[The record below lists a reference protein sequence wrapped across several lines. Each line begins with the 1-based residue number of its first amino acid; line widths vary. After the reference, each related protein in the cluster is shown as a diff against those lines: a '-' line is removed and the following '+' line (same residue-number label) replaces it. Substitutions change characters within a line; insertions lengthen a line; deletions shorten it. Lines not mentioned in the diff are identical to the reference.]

1 VAANVHKRLDM
12 LDCLIAI
19 HAPRDTQLDRRRST
33 GLTRAWWR
41 IALLALH
48 ILLVGV
54 QASGQPAETKPKRP
68 KIGVALAGGAALG
81 ISHVG
86 VLQWFEEHRIPV
98 DYIAG
103 TSMGGLVGGLY
114 ATGHRASE
122 MKEFVK
128 QIDWGDALRLSP
140 GYPDLSF
147 RRKEDSRAYPTVFE
161 LGLKHGLQLPPG
173 LSPGEGVGKV
183 ISRFA
188 APYQHLASFDQLPIP
203 FRCVASEL
211 ISGKQVV
218 FDKGPLF
225 DALRSTMSLPAI
237 FAPWRVGDKIL
248 VDGGALN
255 NLPVDVVKKMGA
267 DIVIAVALD
276 TPPITGKDV
285 KSFFGVAGRSISIM
299 IMDNERRSLALAD
312 IVVAADLKGFTGTQ
326 YDRSEDFFKV
336 GYEGAAGKARVL
348 EALSVSQE
356 EYDEH
361 VRQRLQR
368 RRPETIT
375 PQFIEISGTTP
386 STASEIKATFEMDTK
401 GKPLDRKTLE
411 GDLDRITGLGPYSS
425 ADYGFTK
432 KDGADGL
439 DLRIHQKEHAPPVLN
454 LLLLLDAASGEG
466 LRFGVGGRLT
476 FLDVLKT
483 RGEWRTDFSIGGIN
497 EVATEYY
504 MPLGR
509 SRVFVAPRASYAKG
523 EIPFYSGDN
532 QIATVDTDNAV
543 GGVDLGYAKSRFT
556 EWRIGYNFTRSSA
569 EISSGQPLFANV
581 SSNFNRIRLRYAYDH
596 MDSNLVPRN
605 GLRTTAEAQWVAN
618 SPRSG
623 TGFLVLDSQITYAK
637 SFNPLWSLVSSAA
650 GGTKPD
656 RADRIPTF
664 TLGGLTRVSSLGR
677 NQLYGNNYYYGGTIL
692 MRSLS
697 QHPGLLGR
705 FYAAMLAEVGRAYM
719 VNQPMAPYFSGSVGI
734 VGETPLGLIFFG
746 YSQGDKG
753 QSKLQFRLGR
763 LF

>member
-1 VAANVHKRLDM
+1 M
-12 LDCLIAI
+12 LDGLIAS
-19 HAPRDTQLDRRRST
+19 HLPGDTPLERRHST
-33 GLTRAWWR
+33 ELSPDWCRTASL
-41 IALLALH
+41 ALLMV
-48 ILLVGV
+48 LVSV
-54 QASGQPAETKPKRP
+54 QASSQPSDARTKRP
-68 KIGVALAGGAALG
+68 RIGVALAGGAALG

-86 VLQWFEEHRIPV
+86 VLQWFEENRIPV

-114 ATGHRASE
+114 ATGHRSAE

-128 QIDWGDALRLSP
+128 AIDWDDALRLSP
-140 GYPDLSF
+140 AYSDLSF
-147 RRKEDSRAYPTVFE
+147 RRKEDSRAFPTVFE
-161 LGLKHGLQLPPG
+161 LGLKDGVQLPPG

-188 APYQHLASFDQLPIP
+188 APYEDLGSFDELPIP

-211 ISGKQVV
+211 ISGRQVV

-237 FAPWRVGDKIL
+237 FAPWRVGDKML
-248 VDGGALN
+248 VDGAVLN
-255 NLPVDVVKKMGA
+255 NLPVDVVKRMGA

-276 TPPITGKDV
+276 TPPITDKDV

-299 IMDNERRSLALAD
+299 IMDNERRSLAMAD

-326 YDRSEDFFKV
+326 YDRSEEFIRV
-336 GYEGAAGKARVL
+336 GYEGAASKANVL
-348 EALSVSQE
+348 RRFALSQE

-361 VRQRLQR
+361 VRLRLQR

-375 PQFIEISGTTP
+375 PKFISISGTTP
-386 STASEIKATFEMDTK
+386 ATSAEIQALFETDTA

-411 GDLDRITGLGPYSS
+411 GDLDRITGYGPYSS

-432 KDGADGL
+432 KDGVDGL
-439 DLRIHQKEHAPPVLN
+439 NLRIHQKEHAPPTLN

-466 LRFGVGGRLT
+466 LRFGAGGRLT
-476 FLDVLKT
+476 FLDVLKP
-483 RGEWRTDFSIGGIN
+483 RAEWRTDFSIGGIN
-497 EVATEYY
+497 ELATEYY

-509 SRVFVAPRASYAKG
+509 SRVFIAPRAGYAKG

-532 QIATVDTDNAV
+532 EIARIDTDNLVA
-543 GGVDLGYAKSRFT
+543 GADLGFSQSRFT
-556 EWRIGYNFTRSSA
+556 EWRLGYNYTRSSA
-569 EISSGQPLFANV
+569 EISTGVPIFDPIDGK
-581 SSNFNRIRLRYAYDH
+581 FNRIRLRHAFDR
-596 MDSNLVPRN
+596 MDSNLIPRH
-605 GLRTTAEAQWVAN
+605 GLRAISEAQWVAN

-623 TGFLVLDSQITYAK
+623 AGFLALDSQVTFANTINQK
-637 SFNPLWSLVSSAA
+637 WSMVSSAA

-664 TLGGLTRVSSLGR
+664 TLGGLMRVSSLGR
-677 NQLYGNNYYYGGTIL
+677 NQLFGNNYYYGGTAV

-697 QHPGLLGR
+697 GHSSLLGK
-705 FYAAMLAEVGRAYM
+705 FYGTVLAEMGRAFM
-719 VNQPMAPYFSGSVGI
+719 ENSSKTPYFSGTVG
-734 VGETPLGLIFFG
+734 VAGETPLGLIFFG
-746 YSQGDKG
+746 YSLGDKG
-753 QSKLQFRLGR
+753 QNKLQFRLGR